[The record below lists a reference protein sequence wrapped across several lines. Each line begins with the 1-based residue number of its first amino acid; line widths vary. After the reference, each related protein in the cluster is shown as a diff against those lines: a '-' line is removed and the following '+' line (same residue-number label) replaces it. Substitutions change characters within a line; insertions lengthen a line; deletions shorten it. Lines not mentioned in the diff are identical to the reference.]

1 MCCSSEDMKQRAL
14 MQHSLLWSV
23 LDGSDK
29 TCSCRRGRL
38 HRQVVLMTLLDGDI
52 SLLPPSLHFCSY
64 LRSGG
69 LATTGEPRVAQH
81 LLNGESL
88 RGVLRQHR
96 VHQTLE
102 FWTETERRI
111 LNVAPELF

>member
-1 MCCSSEDMKQRAL
+1 
-14 MQHSLLWSV
+14 
-23 LDGSDK
+23 
-29 TCSCRRGRL
+29 
-38 HRQVVLMTLLDGDI
+38 MTLLDGDI

-64 LRSGG
+64 LCSGG
-69 LATTGEPRVAQH
+69 LAATGEPRVAQH
-81 LLNGESL
+81 LLNRESL